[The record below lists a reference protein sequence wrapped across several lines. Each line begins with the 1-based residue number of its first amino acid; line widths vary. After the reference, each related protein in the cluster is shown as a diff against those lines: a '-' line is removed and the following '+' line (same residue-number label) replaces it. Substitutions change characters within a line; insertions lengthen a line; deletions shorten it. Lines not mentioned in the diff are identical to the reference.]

1 MLLTGHNPE
10 PRIIAVDHTGDGGMH
25 LTFRNGTKL
34 TGRDEPFYP
43 FFHLADD
50 TLIEGFP
57 QKHWVRRMAGEHR
70 FAHLCVFEGWSVM
83 WDAIRF
89 LVDRF
94 NRRVPTGIDSYTE
107 LDGLHVI
114 TDPVMQFLLQSG
126 RTLFKDMAFEE
137 LHRMQLDIETYTIPG
152 GTFSRATRPG
162 DRIILIALT
171 DSRGWEHVI
180 DGRRADEPAML
191 KELIKTL
198 RQRDPDVLEGH
209 NILGFDLPYILRRC
223 AMHTIPPAFG
233 RDGRL
238 VRMPEGSG
246 SNAEANLEFAAADIG
261 GRHVIDTLDLVQAY
275 DAVKRNMES
284 HGLKYAARYFGVSSP
299 DRVMVD
305 GDRIAQ
311 TWDEDPET
319 LVRYALDDV
328 RETARLS
335 ALLSPPSF
343 HLARMVPCSYGT
355 VTRIGSA
362 LRIELM
368 LVREYLRQKH
378 SLPQPVPGTQTGGG
392 YTDMFYSGVL
402 GPVVHADVES
412 LYPSLMIARGIAP
425 ASDALGIFNTMLR
438 DLTTERLALKQQMLA
453 AEDPEERTRRDAQ
466 QSSMKIL
473 INSFYGYLAYSRALF
488 NDYRAADAVT
498 EGGQEILRQII
509 QTLRSRS
516 CKVIEVD
523 TDGVFCVPPPDV
535 NSEAAE
541 RALVGSLAD
550 TLPPGISL
558 VMDGRYRRM
567 LSYRKKNYALLGY
580 DNRLLVRGSSLI
592 SRSMERFARNY
603 IRQCIEHIL
612 DNDIEALHRL
622 YVGVAAAIA
631 SRSLDVADF
640 ARSEV
645 LHDPLEQYVREVELG
660 DRNKSA
666 VYEVA
671 LATGRR
677 YRTGDRVAYY
687 IAGSDPG
694 ARIAEACKAAEEWD
708 PHFPDENS
716 GFYLRRLG
724 ELSQRF
730 EAFFRPADFQRI
742 FSNDDLFPFS
752 ADGMLIQ
759 TRSIGEQDLTPD
771 DPAPSPGIWLD
782 DDAN

>member
-1 MLLTGHNPE
+1 MLLSGHNPE
-10 PRIIAVDHTGDGGMH
+10 PRIIAVDHTEDGAMR
-25 LTFRNGTKL
+25 LTFRTGTRL
-34 TGRDEPFYP
+34 ATRDEAFYP
-43 FFHLADD
+43 FFHLADA

-57 QKHWVRRMAGEHR
+57 QKHWVRRMAGDHR
-70 FAHLCVFEGWSVM
+70 FAYLCVFEGWSVM
-83 WDAIRF
+83 WDAIRY

-94 NRRVPTGIDSYTE
+94 NRRVPTGIEGFTE
-107 LDGLHVI
+107 LDGLHVT
-114 TDPVMQFLLQSG
+114 TDPVTQFLLQSG
-126 RTLFKDMAFEE
+126 RTLFKEMAFED
-137 LHRMQLDIETYTIPG
+137 LHRLQLDIETYTVPG

-162 DRIILIALT
+162 DRIILIALM
-171 DSRGWEHVI
+171 DNRGWEHVI

-191 KELIKTL
+191 KELIKII

-223 AMHTIPPAFG
+223 ALHTIAPAFG
-233 RDGRL
+233 RDGRA
-238 VRMPEGSG
+238 VRMPEGRG
-246 SNAEANLEFAAADIG
+246 GNADATLEFAAADIA
-261 GRHVIDTLDLVQAY
+261 GRHVIDTLDLVRAY
-275 DAVKRNMES
+275 DSTKRTMES

-311 TWDEDPET
+311 TWDEDPDT

-328 RETARLS
+328 HETARLS

-343 HLARMVPCSYGT
+343 HLTKMVPCSYGT
-355 VTRIGSA
+355 VTRLGSA
-362 LRIELM
+362 LRIEHM

-392 YTDMFYSGVL
+392 YTDIFYSGVL
-402 GPVVHADVES
+402 GPIVHADVES

-425 ASDALGIFNTMLR
+425 ASDTLGIFTTMLR
-438 DLTTERLALKQQMLA
+438 GLTTERLELKQQM
-453 AEDPEERTRRDAQ
+453 RDAGDDGERARLDAR

-473 INSFYGYLAYSRALF
+473 INSFYGYLAYNRALF

-498 EGGQEILRQII
+498 GGGQEILRQIM
-509 QTLRSRS
+509 QTLRDRS

-523 TDGVFCVPPPDV
+523 TDGVFFVPPPDV
-535 NSEAAE
+535 NDEGSE
-541 RALVGSLAD
+541 RTLVGVLAG
-550 TLPPGISL
+550 TLPQGISL

-580 DNRLLVRGSSLI
+580 DHRLLVRGSSLI
-592 SRSMERFARNY
+592 SRSMERFARSY

-612 DNDIEALHRL
+612 DNDIDGLHRL

-631 SRSLDVADF
+631 SRALDIADF

-645 LHDPLEQYVREVELG
+645 LHDPVEQYAQEVERG

-677 YRTGDRVAYY
+677 YRVGDRVAYY

-694 ARIAEACKAAEEWD
+694 VRIADACKAAEEWD
-708 PHFPDENS
+708 PHFPDENT

-724 ELSQRF
+724 ELSTRF
-730 EAFFRPADFQRI
+730 EDFFRPADFQRI

-752 ADGMLIQ
+752 ADGIIIQ
-759 TRSIGEQDLTPD
+759 TRSTGEEAQAPD
-771 DPAPSPGIWLD
+771 DPSPSPGIWLD
-782 DDAN
+782 DDAI